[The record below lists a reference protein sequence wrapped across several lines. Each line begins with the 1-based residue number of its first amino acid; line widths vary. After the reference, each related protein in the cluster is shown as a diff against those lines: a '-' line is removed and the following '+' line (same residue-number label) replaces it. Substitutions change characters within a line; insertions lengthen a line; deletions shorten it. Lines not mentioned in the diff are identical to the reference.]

1 MAPGSSIFLIGPMGS
16 GKSAVGKRLAARL
29 NRPFH
34 DSDSEIERRTGVD
47 VAYVF
52 EREGEAGF
60 RKRESDV
67 IEDLTKLD
75 DIILATGGGAV
86 LDPRN
91 RRNLAER
98 GYVIYLEA
106 SVEQQYGRTRGSKAR
121 PLLGAGD
128 DRRAKLEEL
137 MRIREPLYREV
148 ADHSVPT
155 DGRRVDAVASEI
167 ERHWRRRTARGD
179 A

>member
-1 MAPGSSIFLIGPMGS
+1 MVPASSIFLIGPMGS

-29 NRPFH
+29 HRPVH

-121 PLLGAGD
+121 PLLGAGE
-128 DRRAKLEEL
+128 KLEEL
-137 MRIREPLYREV
+137 MRVREPLYREI
-148 ADHSVPT
+148 ADHCVST

-167 ERHWRRRTARGD
+167 EQHWRRREARGD

>member
-1 MAPGSSIFLIGPMGS
+1 MVPAPSIFLIGPMGS

-29 NRPFH
+29 HRPFH

-67 IEDLTKLD
+67 IDDLTKLD

-106 SVEQQYGRTRGSKAR
+106 SVDQQYGRTRGSKAR

-128 DRRAKLEEL
+128 DRREKLEEL
-137 MRIREPLYREV
+137 MRIREPLYREI

-167 ERHWRRRTARGD
+167 ERHWRRRTARSD
-179 A
+179 V